1 MIKKDLFIPYS
12 LALKLKDKGFDERC
26 FGIHADDH
34 DLIWNRLSGYEY
46 GEATNSILEKHYKGR
61 NLATA
66 ATPQQAIDWLDK
78 KHGLGIEVA
87 LDGTLM
93 WVWRVTPLHPK
104 ASYQQQKV
112 CTYVHSTRN
121 EAETEAIKEALNLI
135 I

>member
-1 MIKKDLFIPYS
+1 MEEIFAPYEVALKFKEKGFEEECFGYWFMDFKGYSITYPQTQFKKWHNDKKET
-12 LALKLKDKGFDERC
+12 LALTR
-26 FGIHADDH
+26 
-34 DLIWNRLSGYEY
+34 
-46 GEATNSILEKHYKGR
+46 
-61 NLATA
+61 
-66 ATPQQAIDWLDK
+66 QQAIDWLDK
-78 KHGLGIEVA
+78 KHGLGIEIA